1 MSSPRTQQALARLAD
16 LTPRQIVAEL
26 DRYIVGQGEAKKA
39 VAIALRN
46 RWRRQRAPEAIR
58 NEISPNNIILIGP
71 TGVGK
76 TEIARRLAKLA
87 GAPFVKVEASK
98 FTEVGYV
105 GRDVESMVRDLV
117 ESAIDMVRT
126 ERESEVDDLANERVD
141 ERLLD
146 LLLPPPATTTAAAA
160 GDARGTDAAAKGAA
174 APSATPE
181 RANVFVV
188 SPSGAVLPTPVSSAG
203 GAAAATSGR
212 GSESGANGAGG
223 NGASAPDDAA
233 LDRYRRTREKLK
245 NLLLDGQLE
254 GREVEIEVT
263 QQGPQ
268 MFDMMVPQGA
278 PEGMENFT
286 EMLQDMM
293 PKRTK
298 KRTVKVSEA
307 RRILLEQELDK
318 LIDLED
324 VTADALERVETMGII
339 FLDEIDKIA
348 GERGGQAGGPD
359 VSREGVQRDLLPIV
373 EGSNVQ
379 TKYGM
384 VKTDHVLFVAAGAF
398 HVSKPSDLIPEL
410 QGRFPIRVELKP
422 LTEADFV
429 RIMTEPENALTKQ
442 YAALIEAEGASVDF
456 EHAGIAE
463 IARIAAQVNQRMENI
478 GARRLHTVMTTLLE
492 EVLYDLPDG
501 RTERVVVNPDL
512 VRTRLKAIAEDEDLR
527 KYIL

>member
-1 MSSPRTQQALARLAD
+1 MPSPRTQQALARLAD

-26 DRYIVGQGEAKKA
+26 DRFIVGQGDAKKS

-46 RWRRQRAPEAIR
+46 RWRRQRAPESIR
-58 NEISPNNIILIGP
+58 DEISPNTIILLGP

-117 ESAIDMVRT
+117 ESAIDMVRG
-126 ERESEVDDLANERVD
+126 ERESEVEDLAHERVT

-146 LLLPPPATTTAAAA
+146 LLLPRPSTAPTAGETAARPAPAHA
-160 GDARGTDAAAKGAA
+160 GAGSDDESGIFMV
-174 APSATPE
+174 SAT
-181 RANVFVV
+181 
-188 SPSGAVLPTPVSSAG
+188 GAVTHERNAEQE
-203 GAAAATSGR
+203 R
-212 GSESGANGAGG
+212 HE
-223 NGASAPDDAA
+223 
-233 LDRYRRTREKLK
+233 RTRAKLK
-245 NLLLDGQLE
+245 QLLLDGQLE
-254 GREVEIEVT
+254 HREVEVMVT
-263 QQGPQ
+263 PSSP
-268 MFDMMVPQGA
+268 MLDMMVTPGA

-286 EMLQDMM
+286 QMLQDIM

-298 KRTVKVSEA
+298 ARTVKVSEA
-307 RRILLEQELDK
+307 RRILIDQEFEK
-318 LIDLED
+318 LIDTED
-324 VTADALERVETMGII
+324 VTGDALERVESLGII

-348 GERGGQAGGPD
+348 GQRGTNTGGPD

-384 VKTDHVLFVAAGAF
+384 VKTDHVLFIAAGAF
-398 HVSKPSDLIPEL
+398 HVAKPSDLIPEL

-422 LTEADFV
+422 LTEEDFV

-442 YAALIEAEGASVDF
+442 YAAL
-456 EHAGIAE
+456 
-463 IARIAAQVNQRMENI
+463 VNQRMENI

-492 EVLYDLPDG
+492 EFLYELPDRG
-501 RTERVVVNPDL
+501 SGEIIVDAAL
-512 VRTRLKAIAEDEDLR
+512 VRDKLKTISEDEDLR